1 MNDALDQFADRLQ
14 EQIYEETRLAFGE
27 KVYQRWRDP
36 KFMERMTLPDGY
48 AKQTG
53 TCGDTMEIFLKI
65 HDNRVTAASFMADG
79 CGPSVVCGS
88 YAAELSHGKTPE
100 DLADFN
106 GDTILEILGGLPE
119 DHKHCA
125 HLAAETVKRALDDY
139 MGRQAR
145 ASGG

>member
-1 MNDALDQFADRLQ
+1 MTDELDKFVDLLQ
-14 EQIYEETRLAFGE
+14 DQIYDETRMEFGE
-27 KVYQRWRDP
+27 KAYKRWREP
-36 KFMERMTLPDGY
+36 KFMERMASPDGY

-53 TCGDTMEIFLKI
+53 TCGDTMEIFLKFEN
-65 HDNRVTAASFMADG
+65 DRVTAAAFMTDG

-88 YAAELSHGKTPE
+88 YAAELSQGKSPE

-106 GDTILEILGGLPE
+106 GDVILEILGGLPE

-139 MGRQAR
+139 MGRAVKR
-145 ASGG
+145 